1 MDTWICSTC
10 GTQFPP
16 REAAPDDCPICQD
29 ERQYVGRQGQQWTTL
44 TRMRADGFRNEL
56 RELEPGLSEIHTT
69 PKFAIGERALLLRT
83 DEGNVLW
90 DCISFLD
97 DDTVAAVRARGGI
110 AAIAISHPHYYTT
123 MVEWAERFDARVYL
137 HEADRAWAMRPSD
150 RIVFWGGEEH
160 PLVPGVTLARLGGHF
175 DGGTVLHWAA
185 GADGRGALLTG
196 DIVDVVADRRWVSFM
211 YSYPNLIP
219 LPAAEVRRI
228 GAAVARYDFDRIYGA
243 WADATVER
251 DAKEAVARSVERY
264 TRAVEKGITDLPR

>member
-16 REAAPDDCPICQD
+16 RKAAPDDCPICQD
-29 ERQYVGRQGQQWTTL
+29 ERQYVRRQGQQWTTL

-90 DCISFLD
+90 DCVSLLD

-137 HEADRAWAMRPSD
+137 HKADRAWAMRPSD

-219 LPAAEVRRI
+219 LPAAEVRRV